1 MLKLSLDALQILD
14 AIDRRGSFAAAGKA
28 LHKVPSTISYTVA
41 KLEEDLGVQL
51 FDRVGPRAHLTP
63 AGEALLEE
71 GRHLLRAARELEMRV
86 RRVASGWE
94 AELTVA
100 VDSMFVPA
108 LLAEDVRAFN
118 AVAEQTRMRLITE
131 SLSGTWEA
139 LLDRRADLL
148 VGAAGEG
155 PSGGGYVVEPMGVVR
170 FVFAVSPSHPLAA
183 APEPLGRE
191 QLATHCAIAVADSA
205 RRLLPRTVGLLMGQE
220 TVTVP
225 DMVSKFPPA
234 VRRARLRF
242 PARAVCAAGSAGR
255 PAGDQRGR
263 GTQAGGDVLA
273 GLAHRRGGSRADLVA
288 GAHAAPGG
296 AGGLVAHHGRL
307 AGLIA
312 GQGRRGRAA
321 VPVITALKLNRGLAV
336 IGWSYGCDRAAL
348 A

>member
-225 DMVSKFPPA
+225 DMVSKFRLQCAGLGFGFLPEPYVQQA
-234 VRRARLRF
+234 VRDGRLVIKQVEESKPDETFWLAWRTGEEG
-242 PARAVCAAGSAGR
+242 AALRWWRERMQR
-255 PAGDQRGR
+255 PE
-263 GTQAGGDVLA
+263 VLA
-273 GLAHRRGGSRADLVA
+273 GWW
-288 GAHAAPGG
+288 P
-296 AGGLVAHHGRL
+296 
-307 AGLIA
+307 
-312 GQGRRGRAA
+312 
-321 VPVITALKLNRGLAV
+321 TME
-336 IGWSYGCDRAAL
+336 GWLG
-348 A
+348 

>member
-28 LHKVPSTISYTVA
+28 LHKVPSTISYTVS

-118 AVAEQTRMRLITE
+118 AVAEQTRMRLISE

-170 FVFAVSPSHPLAA
+170 FVFAVAPSHPLAT

-191 QLATHCAIAVADSA
+191 QLAGHCAIAVADSA

-225 DMVSKFPPA
+225 DMVSKFRLQCAGLGFGFLPEPYVQQA
-234 VRRARLRF
+234 VREGRLVIRQVEEPKPDETF
-242 PARAVCAAGSAGR
+242 WMAWRTGEEGAALKWWRERMQR
-255 PAGDQRGR
+255 PE
-263 GTQAGGDVLA
+263 VLA
-273 GLAHRRGGSRADLVA
+273 GWWPTMEAWLG
-288 GAHAAPGG
+288 
-296 AGGLVAHHGRL
+296 
-307 AGLIA
+307 
-312 GQGRRGRAA
+312 
-321 VPVITALKLNRGLAV
+321 
-336 IGWSYGCDRAAL
+336 
-348 A
+348 

>member
-28 LHKVPSTISYTVA
+28 LHKVPSTISYTVS

-118 AVAEQTRMRLITE
+118 AVAEQTRMRLISE

-170 FVFAVSPSHPLAA
+170 FVFAVASSHPLAT

-191 QLATHCAIAVADSA
+191 QLAGHCAIAVADSA

-225 DMVSKFPPA
+225 DMVSKFRLQCAGLGFGFLPEPYVQQA
-234 VRRARLRF
+234 VREGRLVIRQVEEPKPDETF
-242 PARAVCAAGSAGR
+242 WLAWRTGEEGAALKWWRERMQR
-255 PAGDQRGR
+255 PE
-263 GTQAGGDVLA
+263 VLA
-273 GLAHRRGGSRADLVA
+273 GWWPTMEAWLG
-288 GAHAAPGG
+288 
-296 AGGLVAHHGRL
+296 
-307 AGLIA
+307 
-312 GQGRRGRAA
+312 
-321 VPVITALKLNRGLAV
+321 
-336 IGWSYGCDRAAL
+336 
-348 A
+348 

>member
-28 LHKVPSTISYTVA
+28 LHKVPSTISYTVS

-108 LLAEDVRAFN
+108 LLAEDMRAFN
-118 AVAEQTRMRLITE
+118 AVAEQTRMRLISE

-170 FVFAVSPSHPLAA
+170 FVFAVAPSHPLAA
-183 APEPLGRE
+183 ASEPLGRE

-205 RRLLPRTVGLLMGQE
+205 RRMLPRTVGLLMGQE

-225 DMVSKFPPA
+225 DMVSKFRLQCAGLGFGFLPEPYVQQA
-234 VRRARLRF
+234 VRDGRLVIKQVEEPKPDETFWLAWRTGEEG
-242 PARAVCAAGSAGR
+242 AALKWWRERMQR
-255 PAGDQRGR
+255 PA
-263 GTQAGGDVLA
+263 VLA
-273 GLAHRRGGSRADLVA
+273 GWW
-288 GAHAAPGG
+288 P
-296 AGGLVAHHGRL
+296 
-307 AGLIA
+307 
-312 GQGRRGRAA
+312 
-321 VPVITALKLNRGLAV
+321 TME
-336 IGWSYGCDRAAL
+336 GWLG
-348 A
+348 

>member
-28 LHKVPSTISYTVA
+28 LHKVPSTISYPVA
-41 KLEEDLGVQL
+41 KLEADLLVQL

-225 DMVSKFPPA
+225 DMVSKFRLQCAGLGFGFLPEPYVQQA
-234 VRRARLRF
+234 VRDGRLVIKQVEEPKPDETFWLAWRTGEEG
-242 PARAVCAAGSAGR
+242 AALRWWRERMQR
-255 PAGDQRGR
+255 PE
-263 GTQAGGDVLA
+263 VLA
-273 GLAHRRGGSRADLVA
+273 GWW
-288 GAHAAPGG
+288 P
-296 AGGLVAHHGRL
+296 
-307 AGLIA
+307 
-312 GQGRRGRAA
+312 
-321 VPVITALKLNRGLAV
+321 TME
-336 IGWSYGCDRAAL
+336 GWLG
-348 A
+348 

>member
-225 DMVSKFPPA
+225 DMVSKFRLQCAGLGFGFLPEPYVQQA
-234 VRRARLRF
+234 VRDGRLVIKQVEEPKPDETFWLAWRTGEEG
-242 PARAVCAAGSAGR
+242 AALRWWRERMQR
-255 PAGDQRGR
+255 PA
-263 GTQAGGDVLA
+263 VLA
-273 GLAHRRGGSRADLVA
+273 GWW
-288 GAHAAPGG
+288 P
-296 AGGLVAHHGRL
+296 
-307 AGLIA
+307 
-312 GQGRRGRAA
+312 
-321 VPVITALKLNRGLAV
+321 TME
-336 IGWSYGCDRAAL
+336 GWLG
-348 A
+348 

>member
-183 APEPLGRE
+183 LPEPLGRE

-225 DMVSKFPPA
+225 DMVSKFRLQCAGLGFGFLPEPYVQQA
-234 VRRARLRF
+234 VRDSRLVIKQVEEPKPDETFWLAWRTGEEG
-242 PARAVCAAGSAGR
+242 AALRWWRERMQR
-255 PAGDQRGR
+255 PE
-263 GTQAGGDVLA
+263 VLA
-273 GLAHRRGGSRADLVA
+273 GWW
-288 GAHAAPGG
+288 P
-296 AGGLVAHHGRL
+296 
-307 AGLIA
+307 
-312 GQGRRGRAA
+312 
-321 VPVITALKLNRGLAV
+321 TME
-336 IGWSYGCDRAAL
+336 GWLG
-348 A
+348 

>member
-28 LHKVPSTISYTVA
+28 LHKVPSTISYTVS

-108 LLAEDVRAFN
+108 LLAEDVRAFT
-118 AVAEQTRMRLITE
+118 AVAEQTRMRLISE

-170 FVFAVSPSHPLAA
+170 FVFAVAPSHPLAA
-183 APEPLGRE
+183 ASEPLGRE
-191 QLATHCAIAVADSA
+191 SLAAHCAIAVADSA

-225 DMVSKFPPA
+225 DMVSKF
-234 VRRARLRF
+234 RLQCAGLGF
-242 PARAVCAAGSAGR
+242 GFLPEPYVQRAVAQGRLVIKQVEEPKPDETFWLAWRTGEEGAALKWWRERMQR
-255 PAGDQRGR
+255 PA
-263 GTQAGGDVLA
+263 VLA
-273 GLAHRRGGSRADLVA
+273 GWW
-288 GAHAAPGG
+288 P
-296 AGGLVAHHGRL
+296 
-307 AGLIA
+307 
-312 GQGRRGRAA
+312 
-321 VPVITALKLNRGLAV
+321 TME
-336 IGWSYGCDRAAL
+336 GWLG
-348 A
+348 

>member
-28 LHKVPSTISYTVA
+28 LHKVPSTISYTVS

-108 LLAEDVRAFN
+108 LLAEDVRAFT
-118 AVAEQTRMRLITE
+118 AVAEQTRMRLISE

-170 FVFAVSPSHPLAA
+170 FVFAVAPSHPLAA
-183 APEPLGRE
+183 ASEPLGRE

-225 DMVSKFPPA
+225 DMVSKF
-234 VRRARLRF
+234 RLQCAGLGF
-242 PARAVCAAGSAGR
+242 GFLPEPYVQRAVAQGRLVIKQVEEPKPDETFWLAWRTGEEGAALKWWRERMQR
-255 PAGDQRGR
+255 PA
-263 GTQAGGDVLA
+263 VLA
-273 GLAHRRGGSRADLVA
+273 GWW
-288 GAHAAPGG
+288 P
-296 AGGLVAHHGRL
+296 
-307 AGLIA
+307 
-312 GQGRRGRAA
+312 
-321 VPVITALKLNRGLAV
+321 TME
-336 IGWSYGCDRAAL
+336 GWLG
-348 A
+348 

>member
-28 LHKVPSTISYTVA
+28 LHKVPSTISYTVS

-118 AVAEQTRMRLITE
+118 AVAEQTRMRLISE

-170 FVFAVSPSHPLAA
+170 FVFAVAPSHPLAA
-183 APEPLGRE
+183 ASEPLGRE

-205 RRLLPRTVGLLMGQE
+205 RRLLPRTVGLLMGQD

-225 DMVSKFPPA
+225 DMVSKFRLQCAGLGFGFLPEPYVQQA
-234 VRRARLRF
+234 VRDGRLVIRQVEEPKPDETF
-242 PARAVCAAGSAGR
+242 WLAWRTGEEGAALRWWRERMQR
-255 PAGDQRGR
+255 PE
-263 GTQAGGDVLA
+263 VLA
-273 GLAHRRGGSRADLVA
+273 GWW
-288 GAHAAPGG
+288 P
-296 AGGLVAHHGRL
+296 
-307 AGLIA
+307 
-312 GQGRRGRAA
+312 
-321 VPVITALKLNRGLAV
+321 TME
-336 IGWSYGCDRAAL
+336 GWLG
-348 A
+348 

>member
-28 LHKVPSTISYTVA
+28 LHKVPSTISYTVS

-118 AVAEQTRMRLITE
+118 AVAEQTRMRLISE

-170 FVFAVSPSHPLAA
+170 FVFAVAPSHPLAT

-191 QLATHCAIAVADSA
+191 QLA
-205 RRLLPRTVGLLMGQE
+205 G
-220 TVTVP
+220 
-225 DMVSKFPPA
+225 
-234 VRRARLRF
+234 
-242 PARAVCAAGSAGR
+242 
-255 PAGDQRGR
+255 
-263 GTQAGGDVLA
+263 
-273 GLAHRRGGSRADLVA
+273 
-288 GAHAAPGG
+288 
-296 AGGLVAHHGRL
+296 
-307 AGLIA
+307 
-312 GQGRRGRAA
+312 
-321 VPVITALKLNRGLAV
+321 
-336 IGWSYGCDRAAL
+336 
-348 A
+348 

>member
-28 LHKVPSTISYTVA
+28 LHKVPSTISYTVS

-100 VDSMFVPA
+100 VDTMFVPA

-118 AVAEQTRMRLITE
+118 AVAEQTRMRLISE

-155 PSGGGYVVEPMGVVR
+155 PSGGGYVVEPMGVVQ

-191 QLATHCAIAVADSA
+191 QLAAHCAIAVADSA

-225 DMVSKFPPA
+225 DMVSKFRLQCAGLGFGFLPEPYVRQA
-234 VRRARLRF
+234 VRDGRLVIKQVEEPKPDETFWLAWRTGEEG
-242 PARAVCAAGSAGR
+242 AALRWWRERMQR
-255 PAGDQRGR
+255 PA
-263 GTQAGGDVLA
+263 VLA
-273 GLAHRRGGSRADLVA
+273 GWW
-288 GAHAAPGG
+288 P
-296 AGGLVAHHGRL
+296 
-307 AGLIA
+307 
-312 GQGRRGRAA
+312 
-321 VPVITALKLNRGLAV
+321 TME
-336 IGWSYGCDRAAL
+336 GWLG
-348 A
+348 

>member
-28 LHKVPSTISYTVA
+28 LHKVPSTISYTVS
-41 KLEEDLGVQL
+41 KLEQDLGVQL
-51 FDRVGPRAHLTP
+51 FDRVGPRAQLTQ
-63 AGEALLEE
+63 AGQALLEE

-100 VDSMFVPA
+100 VDSMFQPA

-118 AVAEQTRMRLITE
+118 AVAEQTRVRLISE

-155 PSGGGYVVEPMGVVR
+155 PSGGGYVVEPMGVVE

-183 APEPLGRE
+183 APGPLGRE
-191 QLATHCAIAVADSA
+191 QLAAHCAIAVADSA

-225 DMVSKFPPA
+225 DTVSKFRLQCAGLGFGFLPA
-234 VRRARLRF
+234 PYVQQAVEQGRLVIRQVEEPKPDETFWLAWRPGEEGAALRWWRARMQG
-242 PARAVCAAGSAGR
+242 PQVMAGWW
-255 PAGDQRGR
+255 P
-263 GTQAGGDVLA
+263 TMQAWLG
-273 GLAHRRGGSRADLVA
+273 
-288 GAHAAPGG
+288 
-296 AGGLVAHHGRL
+296 
-307 AGLIA
+307 
-312 GQGRRGRAA
+312 
-321 VPVITALKLNRGLAV
+321 
-336 IGWSYGCDRAAL
+336 
-348 A
+348 

>member
-28 LHKVPSTISYTVA
+28 LHKVPSTISYTVS

-118 AVAEQTRMRLITE
+118 AVAEQTRMRLISE

-170 FVFAVSPSHPLAA
+170 FVFAVAPSHPLAA
-183 APEPLGRE
+183 ASEPLGRE

-225 DMVSKFPPA
+225 DMVSKFRLQCAGLGFGFLPEPYVQQA
-234 VRRARLRF
+234 VRDGRLVIRQVEEPKPDETF
-242 PARAVCAAGSAGR
+242 WLAWRTGEEGAALRWWRERMQR
-255 PAGDQRGR
+255 PE
-263 GTQAGGDVLA
+263 VLA
-273 GLAHRRGGSRADLVA
+273 GWW
-288 GAHAAPGG
+288 P
-296 AGGLVAHHGRL
+296 
-307 AGLIA
+307 
-312 GQGRRGRAA
+312 
-321 VPVITALKLNRGLAV
+321 TME
-336 IGWSYGCDRAAL
+336 GWLG
-348 A
+348 

>member
-28 LHKVPSTISYTVA
+28 LHKVPSTISYTVS

-108 LLAEDVRAFN
+108 LLAEDVRAFT
-118 AVAEQTRMRLITE
+118 AVAEQTRMRLISE

-170 FVFAVSPSHPLAA
+170 FVFAVAPSHPLAA
-183 APEPLGRE
+183 ASEPLGRE
-191 QLATHCAIAVADSA
+191 QLAAHCAIAVADSA

-225 DMVSKFPPA
+225 DMVSKFRLQCAGLGFGFLPEPYVQRA
-234 VRRARLRF
+234 VRDGRLVIRQVEEPKPDETF
-242 PARAVCAAGSAGR
+242 WLAWRTGEEGAALRWWRERMQR
-255 PAGDQRGR
+255 PA
-263 GTQAGGDVLA
+263 VLA
-273 GLAHRRGGSRADLVA
+273 GWW
-288 GAHAAPGG
+288 P
-296 AGGLVAHHGRL
+296 
-307 AGLIA
+307 
-312 GQGRRGRAA
+312 
-321 VPVITALKLNRGLAV
+321 TME
-336 IGWSYGCDRAAL
+336 GWLG
-348 A
+348 

>member
-28 LHKVPSTISYTVA
+28 LHKVPSTISYTVS

-118 AVAEQTRMRLITE
+118 AVAEQTRMRLISE

-170 FVFAVSPSHPLAA
+170 FVFAVAPSHALAT

-191 QLATHCAIAVADSA
+191 QLAGHCAIAVADSA

-225 DMVSKFPPA
+225 DMVSKFRLQCAGLGFGFLPEPYVQQA
-234 VRRARLRF
+234 VREGRLVIRQVEEPKPDETF
-242 PARAVCAAGSAGR
+242 WLAWRTGEEGAALKWWRERMQR
-255 PAGDQRGR
+255 PE
-263 GTQAGGDVLA
+263 VLA
-273 GLAHRRGGSRADLVA
+273 GWWPSMEAWLG
-288 GAHAAPGG
+288 
-296 AGGLVAHHGRL
+296 
-307 AGLIA
+307 
-312 GQGRRGRAA
+312 
-321 VPVITALKLNRGLAV
+321 
-336 IGWSYGCDRAAL
+336 
-348 A
+348 

>member
-28 LHKVPSTISYTVA
+28 LHKVPSTISYTVS

-100 VDSMFVPA
+100 VDAMFVPA

-118 AVAEQTRMRLITE
+118 AVAEQTRMRLISE

-170 FVFAVSPSHPLAA
+170 FVFAVAPSHPLAT

-191 QLATHCAIAVADSA
+191 QLAGHCAIAVADSA

-225 DMVSKFPPA
+225 DMVSKFRLQCAGLGFGFLPEPYVQQA
-234 VRRARLRF
+234 VREGRLVIRQVEEPKPDETF
-242 PARAVCAAGSAGR
+242 WLAWRTGEEGAALKWWRERMQR
-255 PAGDQRGR
+255 PE
-263 GTQAGGDVLA
+263 VLA
-273 GLAHRRGGSRADLVA
+273 GWWPMMEAWLG
-288 GAHAAPGG
+288 
-296 AGGLVAHHGRL
+296 
-307 AGLIA
+307 
-312 GQGRRGRAA
+312 
-321 VPVITALKLNRGLAV
+321 
-336 IGWSYGCDRAAL
+336 
-348 A
+348 

>member
-28 LHKVPSTISYTVA
+28 LHKVPSTISYTVS

-118 AVAEQTRMRLITE
+118 AVAEQTRMRLISE

-170 FVFAVSPSHPLAA
+170 FVFAVAPSHPLAA

-225 DMVSKFPPA
+225 DMVSKF
-234 VRRARLRF
+234 RLQCAGLGF
-242 PARAVCAAGSAGR
+242 GFLPEPYVQRAVAQGRLVIKQVEEPKPDETFWLAWRTGEEGAALKWWRERMQR
-255 PAGDQRGR
+255 PA
-263 GTQAGGDVLA
+263 VLA
-273 GLAHRRGGSRADLVA
+273 GWW
-288 GAHAAPGG
+288 P
-296 AGGLVAHHGRL
+296 
-307 AGLIA
+307 
-312 GQGRRGRAA
+312 
-321 VPVITALKLNRGLAV
+321 TME
-336 IGWSYGCDRAAL
+336 GWLG
-348 A
+348 

>member
-183 APEPLGRE
+183 VPEPLGRE

-225 DMVSKFPPA
+225 DMVSKFRLQCAGLGFGFLPEPYVQQA
-234 VRRARLRF
+234 VRDGRLVIKQVEEPKPDETFWLAWRTGEEG
-242 PARAVCAAGSAGR
+242 AALRWWRERMQR
-255 PAGDQRGR
+255 PE
-263 GTQAGGDVLA
+263 VLA
-273 GLAHRRGGSRADLVA
+273 GWWPAME
-288 GAHAAPGG
+288 
-296 AGGLVAHHGRL
+296 
-307 AGLIA
+307 
-312 GQGRRGRAA
+312 
-321 VPVITALKLNRGLAV
+321 
-336 IGWSYGCDRAAL
+336 GWLG
-348 A
+348 

>member
-28 LHKVPSTISYTVA
+28 LHKVPSTISYTVS

-51 FDRVGPRAHLTP
+51 FDRVGPRAHLTL

-118 AVAEQTRMRLITE
+118 AVAEQTRMRLISE

-170 FVFAVSPSHPLAA
+170 FVFAVAPPHPLAA
-183 APEPLGRE
+183 ASEPLGRE
-191 QLATHCAIAVADSA
+191 QLAAHCAIAVADSA

-225 DMVSKFPPA
+225 DMVSKFRLQCAGLGFGFLPEPYVQQA
-234 VRRARLRF
+234 VRDGRLVIRQVEEPKPDETF
-242 PARAVCAAGSAGR
+242 WLAWRTGEEGAALRWWRERMQR
-255 PAGDQRGR
+255 PE
-263 GTQAGGDVLA
+263 VLA
-273 GLAHRRGGSRADLVA
+273 GWW
-288 GAHAAPGG
+288 P
-296 AGGLVAHHGRL
+296 
-307 AGLIA
+307 
-312 GQGRRGRAA
+312 
-321 VPVITALKLNRGLAV
+321 TME
-336 IGWSYGCDRAAL
+336 GWLG
-348 A
+348 

>member
-28 LHKVPSTISYTVA
+28 LHKVPSTISYTVS

-108 LLAEDVRAFN
+108 LLAEDVRAFT
-118 AVAEQTRMRLITE
+118 AVAEQTRMRLISE

-170 FVFAVSPSHPLAA
+170 FVFAVAPSHPLATA
-183 APEPLGRE
+183 SEPLGRE
-191 QLATHCAIAVADSA
+191 QLAAHCAIAVADSA

-225 DMVSKFPPA
+225 DMVSKFRLQCAGLGFGFLPEPYVQRA
-234 VRRARLRF
+234 VRDGRLVIRQVEEPKPDETF
-242 PARAVCAAGSAGR
+242 WLAWRTGEEGAALRWWRERMQR
-255 PAGDQRGR
+255 PA
-263 GTQAGGDVLA
+263 VLA
-273 GLAHRRGGSRADLVA
+273 GWW
-288 GAHAAPGG
+288 P
-296 AGGLVAHHGRL
+296 
-307 AGLIA
+307 
-312 GQGRRGRAA
+312 
-321 VPVITALKLNRGLAV
+321 TME
-336 IGWSYGCDRAAL
+336 GWLG
-348 A
+348 